1 MVISLGIN
9 GVQETRAA
17 CTLLEL
23 VQEKQLA
30 PERVVLELNGAI
42 IKRPQW
48 SETVLQQGDA
58 LEIVCFVGGG

>member
-1 MVISLGIN
+1 MITLWIN
-9 GVQETRAA
+9 GAQESRAA

-48 SETVLQQGDA
+48 SEMVLQEGDA

>member
-1 MVISLGIN
+1 MISLWIN
-9 GVQETRAA
+9 GAQESRAA

-48 SETVLQQGDA
+48 SEMVLHEGDA

>member
-1 MVISLGIN
+1 MISLMLN
-9 GVQETRAA
+9 GAQETRAA
-17 CTLLEL
+17 CTLLTL
-23 VQEKQLA
+23 VQEKQLG

-48 SETVLQQGDA
+48 AEIVLQEGDA

>member
-1 MVISLGIN
+1 MITLWIN
-9 GVQETRAA
+9 GAQESRAA

-48 SETVLQQGDA
+48 SERALQEGDA